1 MLSQSL
7 QQKMQ
12 QKLSPLQIQ
21 LMKLIEV
28 PAALLEQRIKEEMV
42 NNPVLEV
49 DGEREQGRT
58 EDEEE
63 TPDAA
68 PEEPEDRDATIEEYL
83 KLEETPASST
93 ARAMAE
99 MSVTFGVSFTM
110 TGF

>member
-49 DGEREQGRT
+49 DSEQGGRDT
-58 EDEEE
+58 DEEE
-63 TPDAA
+63 ETKDEV
-68 PEEPEDRDATIEEYL
+68 PEEREDRDATIEEYL
-83 KLEETPASST
+83 QMED
-93 ARAMAE
+93 
-99 MSVTFGVSFTM
+99 
-110 TGF
+110 